1 MAGTKASPHR
11 VPDSYFDLVKKF
23 PLVPIRDD
31 GHLEE
36 AQLIVDRLLREKL
49 DLGGEAYLEA
59 YLEVLTDLVEAYE
72 DEHHEIEDASEAS
85 VLRLLM
91 ESNDLTQAE
100 LARRIGI
107 SASTISAV
115 LNGARTLTKQQV
127 VALAA
132 FFHLS
137 PSVFL
142 PAA

>member
-1 MAGTKASPHR
+1 MTGTKANVRR
-11 VPDSYFDLVKKF
+11 VSDKYFELVKSF

-31 GHLEE
+31 THLKE
-36 AQLIVDRLLREKL
+36 AQEVIDRLLRKRL
-49 DLGGEAYLEA
+49 DSGGEA

-85 VLRLLM
+85 VLRLMM

-100 LARRIGI
+100 LARRVGI

-115 LNGARTLTKQQV
+115 LGGARSLTRQQV
-127 VALAA
+127 VTMAA
-132 FFHLS
+132 FFRVS

-142 PAA
+142 PAG